1 MKYILEQI
9 LHRKIYIL
17 YSYRSFFV
25 MHIIRNTDYHNII
38 NTIQESFIR
47 QSLLYEMHCLS
58 WILDTLYVD
67 RRLFCYY
74 KNAYK
79 QENNALHKRGLSF
92 NKIILDV
99 DYVMLTDKS
108 FAKCNMYAVYGIKNV
123 L

>member
-1 MKYILEQI
+1 M
-9 LHRKIYIL
+9 
-17 YSYRSFFV
+17 
-25 MHIIRNTDYHNII
+25 
-38 NTIQESFIR
+38 
-47 QSLLYEMHCLS
+47 YEMPCLS

-99 DYVMLTDKS
+99 DYVMLTDKN
-108 FAKCNMYAVYGIKNV
+108 FAKYNMYAVYGIKNV

>member
-1 MKYILEQI
+1 M
-9 LHRKIYIL
+9 
-17 YSYRSFFV
+17 
-25 MHIIRNTDYHNII
+25 
-38 NTIQESFIR
+38 
-47 QSLLYEMHCLS
+47 YEMHCLS

-67 RRLFCYY
+67 RRLFRYY

-99 DYVMLTDKS
+99 DYVMLTDKN